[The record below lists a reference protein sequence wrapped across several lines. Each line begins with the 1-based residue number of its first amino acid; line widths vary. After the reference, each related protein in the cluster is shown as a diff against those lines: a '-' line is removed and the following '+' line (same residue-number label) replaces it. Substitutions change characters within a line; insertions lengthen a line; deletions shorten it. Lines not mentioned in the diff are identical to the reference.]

1 MGQEPRLRSAALA
14 FAAIFALGFGASLFW
29 SRSGE
34 GELFFALAAFMGW
47 SASVALIEWWT
58 LRQTRWSYLQDAFRL
73 VAALGTGWLLWLAF
87 SLNSP
92 LAAEHAATHWL
103 AGVLLLV
110 LGFVI
115 RFLAQYAASVQK
127 QLASRLLNTPVQLAA
142 LGFWI
147 CLASAVSLFFFLYS
161 GMDWAVGVGRIVGII
176 TAIFL
181 AEMLARSALRLYQPL
196 SLRDASA
203 GLTSSALLDAA
214 FRRGN
219 PFVTLSEGIEQS
231 LGIQLRDIWALQ
243 FFRRMLAPLLFSVA
257 LIAWL
262 STCLAVVPTDSKG
275 VRVRLGR
282 FVQPALGPGLHFSAP
297 WPFERIA
304 SVATEPIRD
313 ISLGFDEDIGGA
325 ILWNEKHFEGEKN
338 LLVGS
343 GEQLLT
349 INVPIYY
356 KIADPVAYLS
366 RTADA
371 KQALTSLA
379 YRQLLAATVAHDSFQ
394 LMTTERS
401 EISALLRKQLQ
412 AEVDRFGLGLQIV
425 WIGLKDI
432 HPPVAVAPAYQ
443 EVVSAEE
450 EKEALIYFGKKYRS
464 DLLPRAAEE
473 AYRARSAADAFAI
486 MRTRTAEGEA
496 SRFSAIESAHAENP
510 SLFQTRQRLSTFEE
524 VLARPNKIVV
534 DRSIAARQQFYLD
547 LRRIS
552 DLDFGSEETI
562 APPNVPPVP
571 PPLERATEGGRQSL
585 PLPPATAPDAKP

>member
-14 FAAIFALGFGASLFW
+14 FAAIFTVGFGASLFW

-47 SASVALIEWWT
+47 SASVTLIEWWT
-58 LRQTRWSYLQDAFRL
+58 LRQTRWSYLKDAFRL

-87 SLNSP
+87 SLNTP
-92 LAAEHAATHWL
+92 LGAEHAATHRL

-176 TAIFL
+176 TALFL

-219 PFVTLSEGIEQS
+219 PFTTLSEGIEQS

-282 FVQPALGPGLHFSAP
+282 FVQPALDPGLHFSAP

-534 DRSIAARQQFYLD
+534 DRSIATRQQFYLD

-562 APPNVPPVP
+562 APVP
-571 PPLERATEGGRQSL
+571 PPLERATESGRQSL